1 MDVYAVLKQMT
12 LDEKLHYL
20 TGKDSNA
27 SQSLPR
33 FSVPAM
39 RYHDS
44 PFGLRF
50 KKQNDAANPEFHKR
64 MRSAFPNCT
73 NREEV
78 VSTAFPTGAALAA
91 TWNIDLLEEVGGALG
106 EEYRAYGVNAVL
118 GPAVNLKRHPLC
130 GRNFEYFSEDPL
142 LAGKLGAAYV
152 RGVQK
157 KGVAAC
163 PKHFAANNQERGRFC
178 VSSEIDE
185 RTLREL
191 YLKPFEIIVKE
202 AGPWSIMCA
211 YNRLNGIF
219 ASEHKQLLDDILRK
233 EWGFDG
239 IVISDWCAV
248 KNRAYSLLASIEMCM
263 PYQEEAYGQLKEAYE
278 QGIITGALIDEAIV
292 HLFTFLERTKTVYQP
307 WEIDFTRHGEI
318 ARRAANEAMTLLKN
332 ENNALPLVPGTL
344 RTLLVI
350 GDRAIVPFTGGD
362 GSSRVINP
370 PLLTTPLAEL
380 RALLGEQTDVQF
392 MPESEIETFQKE
404 VGFMEMDLHERASA
418 ADAVVIFAGQSLS
431 CTSETM
437 DRNHIEL
444 EPYMEHAIRICGR
457 ANKRVIVALNVG
469 DAISTCKW
477 NDCADAILVAFMAGQ
492 ATGRAVA
499 ETLCGK
505 NNPSGKLPE
514 TFPARL
520 QDVLSL
526 QNYPGD
532 GFKTEYREKLMIGY
546 RHFDTADISPEYPF
560 GFGLSYSTFVYE
572 NLTLTDGVL
581 TFFITN
587 TSDTDGMETAQVY
600 LEFPRTSWASHPK
613 QELRGFKKVFVRAHE
628 TVSVQIPL
636 SQDAFCYYNTALH
649 RWIPEKGVYTIR
661 VGANSRDLPLS
672 VLHKIDPTL
681 PYTFG

>member
-27 SQSLPR
+27 SQALPR

-73 NREEV
+73 NGEEA

-91 TWNIDLLEEVGGALG
+91 TWNTDLLEEVGGALG

-248 KNRAYSLLASIEMCM
+248 KNRAYLLMC
-263 PYQEEAYGQLKEAYE
+263 
-278 QGIITGALIDEAIV
+278 D
-292 HLFTFLERTKTVYQP
+292 
-307 WEIDFTRHGEI
+307 
-318 ARRAANEAMTLLKN
+318 
-332 ENNALPLVPGTL
+332 
-344 RTLLVI
+344 
-350 GDRAIVPFTGGD
+350 
-362 GSSRVINP
+362 
-370 PLLTTPLAEL
+370 
-380 RALLGEQTDVQF
+380 
-392 MPESEIETFQKE
+392 KE
-404 VGFMEMDLHERASA
+404 V
-418 ADAVVIFAGQSLS
+418 
-431 CTSETM
+431 
-437 DRNHIEL
+437 IE
-444 EPYMEHAIRICGR
+444 
-457 ANKRVIVALNVG
+457 V
-469 DAISTCKW
+469 
-477 NDCADAILVAFMAGQ
+477 
-492 ATGRAVA
+492 
-499 ETLCGK
+499 
-505 NNPSGKLPE
+505 
-514 TFPARL
+514 
-520 QDVLSL
+520 
-526 QNYPGD
+526 
-532 GFKTEYREKLMIGY
+532 
-546 RHFDTADISPEYPF
+546 
-560 GFGLSYSTFVYE
+560 
-572 NLTLTDGVL
+572 
-581 TFFITN
+581 
-587 TSDTDGMETAQVY
+587 
-600 LEFPRTSWASHPK
+600 
-613 QELRGFKKVFVRAHE
+613 
-628 TVSVQIPL
+628 
-636 SQDAFCYYNTALH
+636 
-649 RWIPEKGVYTIR
+649 
-661 VGANSRDLPLS
+661 
-672 VLHKIDPTL
+672 
-681 PYTFG
+681 